1 VDGTRHFDA
10 QAPFY
15 VVESVESPILEANM
29 VNTKGFF
36 VGKKTL
42 KKHGKLLRG
51 SMAKLK
57 DFREGRVTNP
67 IQSQQS
73 ALSLAISQ
81 QPTCVHDIT

>member
-1 VDGTRHFDA
+1 MDGTRHFDA

-15 VVESVESPILEANM
+15 VVESPILEANM

-36 VGKKTL
+36 VGKKQE
-42 KKHGKLLRG
+42 KLLRG

-57 DFREGRVTNP
+57 DLRREPGLPIPSNP
-67 IQSQQS
+67 LS
-73 ALSLAISQ
+73 ALSLGISQ